1 MNYRVVFSPTASD
14 DLDNLLI
21 YLSEQMGV
29 RPARSYV
36 GKIQRYCLDFA
47 FFPKRGVARD
57 DLKPGL
63 RLVGYRRRATIAF
76 YVHDQTVVIARVFH
90 RGRQIDFTEDLDP
103 ESG

>member
-47 FFPKRGVARD
+47 FFPKRGSARD
-57 DLKPGL
+57 DLQPGL

-76 YVHDQTVVIARVFH
+76 HVNEHTVVIARIFH
-90 RGRQIDFTEDLDP
+90 RGRQIEFSDDQDDLA
-103 ESG
+103 